1 MGTFPFFS
9 IALPQQGQYGASFDI
24 SLPGTVRMRT
34 GLLHLLP
41 DVPNS
46 LVRALSL
53 GSPACTKLSRCEGI
67 WMKPGAAASSAWE
80 TAGSW
85 AAADATLVS
94 VLHPSSES
102 TCCDARF

>member
-9 IALPQQGQYGASFDI
+9 IALPRQGHEGASFDI

-46 LVRALSL
+46 SVRALSL
-53 GSPACTKLSRCEGI
+53 GSPVCTKPTRWEGI
-67 WMKPGAAASSAWE
+67 RKKTESSPAWE
-80 TAGSW
+80 M
-85 AAADATLVS
+85 ADS
-94 VLHPSSES
+94 
-102 TCCDARF
+102 